1 MSENRFQEQTPE
13 SLSLWPIM
21 TVHCSLEN
29 GFVLIPCP
37 GMDASPVIGIY
48 QLAYESARNEVLA
61 GQRAKRLHVS
71 MN

>member
-48 QLAYESARNEVLA
+48 QLAYESAGMKCWLVNVPSGCTSR
-61 GQRAKRLHVS
+61 
-71 MN
+71 